1 MSPFAFWPSYLPRTA
16 SQQTTCFVLFCFFN
30 FHVSFQA
37 DPMVL
42 MVLGWGVMTYMCHS
56 GQSTQ
61 WCQAKK
67 NPSTVP
73 KAVFKPWFAS
83 LVASPFLLTSDENIW
98 PPRDQILSH
107 SQPTTRRAN
116 TTTDFEMIMPPQL
129 PTPLELLF
137 SLRAHINSSSVRQT
151 EQGPF
156 SFTHHK
162 RDLWWGNYPAQV
174 TQTVNKV
181 RTKMQILDFWF

>member
-1 MSPFAFWPSYLPRTA
+1 MT
-16 SQQTTCFVLFCFFN
+16 FCFFIILT
-30 FHVSFQA
+30 FMSLF
-37 DPMVL
+37 
-42 MVLGWGVMTYMCHS
+42 MVLGWGVMTHMYHS

-67 NPSTVP
+67 PNTVP

-98 PPRDQILSH
+98 PPRDQILTH

-116 TTTDFEMIMPPQL
+116 TTTDFEMI
-129 PTPLELLF
+129 PTPLELSF
-137 SLRAHINSSSVRQT
+137 PLRAHINSSSMRQT

-162 RDLWWGNYPAQV
+162 RDPWWGNYPAQV